1 MKKYLEFPLI
11 MITVLLVSCAREGY
25 YGPQGHGGWGSM
37 MHYGFGYGGMLPY
50 EDVSKKIEQKKWVR
64 HKAAEE
70 NADGSGSGL
79 NGSGE
84 DQGGIS

>member
-1 MKKYLEFPLI
+1 
-11 MITVLLVSCAREGY
+11 
-25 YGPQGHGGWGSM
+25 
-37 MHYGFGYGGMLPY
+37 MLPY